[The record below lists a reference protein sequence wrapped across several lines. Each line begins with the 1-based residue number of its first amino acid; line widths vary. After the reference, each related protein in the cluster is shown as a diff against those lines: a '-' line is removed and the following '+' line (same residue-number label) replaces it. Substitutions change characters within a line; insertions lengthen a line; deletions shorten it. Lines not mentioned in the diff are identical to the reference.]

1 MDFVD
6 FRIFDIFIKNKF
18 VYMILSI
25 NNVEINEKQICININ
40 SQVLNFNSKHVK
52 NGPTEPIMIFI
63 YDNPFID
70 YHDDKIISEVGY
82 KNIIKRMNIEYI
94 ENKKYEYDLTIT
106 TLFKD
111 DFNLFPMF
119 YEYYKSQGVEHF
131 YMYYNEII
139 TENIRQVFDKPDVTL
154 IEWNFTYWLKN
165 CKYIHHAQ
173 MGQLHDALY
182 KYGKS
187 NSKYMIFCD
196 LDEYMNIENIS
207 LKQFILEHTE
217 INTFGFC
224 NIWSKTL
231 DNKIPNKFPNK
242 FIVGGKNEYGSRSKN
257 ILKTDNLNTFGI
269 HTGICRCEKN
279 WMPRDNSILNLNMFH
294 FYNWSQPNRIEKVNH
309 LYEIK

>member
-1 MDFVD
+1 MDFAD

-25 NNVEINEKQICININ
+25 NNTEINENQICININ
-40 SQVLNFNSKHVK
+40 SLVLNFNSKHVK
-52 NGPTEPIMIFI
+52 NGPGEPIMIFI

-70 YHDDKIISEVGY
+70 YHDDKIISEITY
-82 KNIIKRMNIEYI
+82 NNIINRMNIEYI
-94 ENKKYEYDLTIT
+94 KNEKYEYDLTIT

-131 YMYYNEII
+131 YMYYNGIV

-207 LKQFILEHTE
+207 LKQFILEHAE

-231 DNKIPNKFPNK
+231 DNKIPNKFPDK
-242 FIVGGKNEYGSRSKN
+242 FIIGDKNNYGFRSKN
-257 ILKTDNLNTFGI
+257 IFKTDYINTFGI
-269 HTGICRCEKN
+269 HTLVCRCEKN
-279 WMPRDNSILNLNMFH
+279 WMPRDNAILNLDMFH
-294 FYNWSQPNRIEKVNH
+294 FYNWSQPNRIENVNH